1 MATGPPGPG
10 RSPPAA
16 CEMRSGVQ
24 SLAWPGPR
32 TVSLIKGPQG
42 FGFTLRHFIVYPP
55 ESLHSLQK
63 DEDGKDEMA
72 RRFREGER
80 VKVDPMDTIFV
91 KQVKEGSPA
100 HEAGLQTGDRVV
112 KINGDSIIG
121 KSYLQ
126 VISSIQN
133 CDSVLQLSVMPK
145 DEDILQL
152 AYSQDAYMK
161 GSEPYTGR
169 AQDIPEPPPL
179 VFSSSSLPPAV
190 HSPTAGWP
198 SHYASVPAVPTCYG
212 MPISSHSETFSKFE
226 NKVYSREK
234 PPMQSG
240 NELELTK
247 RNQGFRN
254 IPAGHKAIGTGDV
267 IQHRPYGSDDMRIRM
282 TDGLK
287 SRHWTSEQGQT
298 PSAYGYPTARFQHSE
313 HMQDYLAV
321 KAFMDGSHE
330 PFQTY
335 KDYRRAYGARTLH
348 ERLDSLRSASQN
360 RGAPPNYYHGG
371 AGASGS
377 GHTRTRSVSH
387 DRGPAAM
394 PRRYRSVS
402 QDRLA
407 NNVNFSEWSRS
418 ISQDAIAQHGCRLAP
433 AGCAVGSTRQG
444 RKEDLQLRGLAS
456 EGYMSTSKNQ
466 AHNCVEHPTWTRGLW
481 NRPSPDGQH
490 SWCQGEEIMKTQN
503 SMVPQPKVMSEEK
516 AFPKGPVESK
526 KAERT
531 RLPAASSCSVK
542 PPKLTELRKMENQ
555 HQRSKSL
562 ESHSLLQ
569 ASGHKVPSLSS
580 KRCGNV
586 KDSNS
591 SSVTSL
597 PGVMPITV
605 APRKN
610 AKGLERRRAVFCE
623 ATGIK
628 DVVLREKPPSGR
640 LAPPLRHPSYIM
652 AVNSVDNV
660 SASPEI
666 QSSRQKG
673 NLSVRTTQEVLKEDV
688 MEDSSLATI
697 PFIDEPGS
705 PTTDDSEPISA
716 SSVVS
721 ASSRPTPSL
730 SLPPTS
736 PATMSRQLSHDTD
749 EVLRGSR
756 RSSYLMATGGERS
769 KSYDEGL
776 DEICEDGK
784 TSLKPPKRVP
794 SIKKLKSFF
803 SEGIVESPEP
813 QEEPLVTRRKST
825 SDIVNLSRAADV
837 TKEGWLHFR
846 CHGDKAISLSGC
858 MRPWKQVFAV
868 LQGPSL
874 YLCKDQRE
882 ASVQGFPEDEQPID
896 IRNCLIDISYSD
908 TKRKNAFRLTTSDC
922 FEFLFQADSR
932 DDMLDWIGV
941 IQKNSNPDGLDS
953 GESSRD
959 LISRKIKEYTVMNT
973 ATGKVELSPKAPRQM
988 LGRQPFLVPKADHK
1002 MPPRSP
1008 KQESDKVSGKEEPS
1022 PPKDKTTWRK
1032 GIQSIMKRPFVPKP
1046 TSETAIT
1053 FGVRL
1058 EDCPQAYH
1066 NKYLPLIVEICCH
1079 LVEEKG
1085 LDSTGIY
1092 RVPGNNAA
1100 VSSLQDDLNRGS
1112 MEIDTSDEK
1121 WRDLNVI
1128 SSLLKLFFRKLPD
1141 PLFTD
1146 DKYRDF
1152 IEANRKTNATDRLKA
1167 LRRMLHELP
1176 PHHYQTLKFLSKHLH
1191 TVAAHSAKNKMEPRN
1206 LAIVFGPTLVRTS
1219 ADNMTDMVTHMPD
1232 QYKIVETLIEQQDW
1246 FFKDEVGEE
1255 AMTPLEDKAPVESQP
1270 VPNIDH
1276 LLINIGR
1283 TVPASEDLS
1292 DASATSDSVKSKK
1305 SWGSNKDLYSRE
1317 LINSIIA
1324 AAHRKRKKVKEPK
1337 QSVNSSDEDTEFGF
1351 VKGNADQLCMRVF
1364 QEGNRNGS
1372 ATSIQEAGADGENN
1386 NLFGSSRG
1394 RALQQAR
1401 YGRMEASHASST
1413 PCMCSGNGSVKLS
1426 SERRGAE
1433 VKESEILKQKKCASQ
1448 DVLTQNT
1455 RRRDANSREVLADVV
1470 SVTSDY
1476 STTSSS
1482 NLHGWDVALV
1492 MGANTGGD
1500 AQSLAESRGD
1510 EADDERSELISEGA
1524 QNESQEDLVGT
1535 GDIIG
1540 DVDTRSV
1547 GSSIEGPQAEGESGG
1562 NGWASSPAARRAF
1575 NSYRLI
1581 ECDTLARKHSG
1592 RKRSAQV
1599 KGQED
1604 GKALAA
1610 TSTKLEMDEEPLEPV
1625 RPEPELPTNM
1635 SHSQAVSKTDPM
1647 EAWRPQITDRL
1658 RSRLRISAD
1667 DMFGIGRKPAV
1678 ARRNRVRRRHTL
1690 GGRRDCEELQL
1701 QEACRYTAEATHQRS
1716 GLSAVDR
1723 LKPKCLSQD
1732 FSIAGWIERER
1743 LRTSMPELLASPEAC
1758 REARTEEN
1766 HDQCR
1771 PQMQDIAVSR
1781 RSQQTLRDWPVPLGE
1796 DGIYRAHLVDPETQ
1810 RVVQAQL
1817 LSSQFHQYL

>member
-1 MATGPPGPG
+1 MFAPLPSNNEHAIFTPPPLL
-10 RSPPAA
+10 AQ

-24 SLAWPGPR
+24 PLAWSGPR
-32 TVSLIKGPQG
+32 TVSLSKGPQG

-63 DEDGKDEMA
+63 EENGNLH
-72 RRFREGER
+72 ER

-161 GSEPYTGR
+161 GNEPYAGR

-179 VFSSSSLPPAV
+179 VFSSTSLPPAV

-212 MPISSHSETFSKFE
+212 MPISSHSDNFSKFG
-226 NKVYSREK
+226 NKVHSREK
-234 PPMQSG
+234 PLMQSG
-240 NELELTK
+240 TELELTK
-247 RNQGFRN
+247 HTQGFRN
-254 IPAGHKAIGTGDV
+254 IPARHKAIGTGDV
-267 IQHRPYGSDDMRIRM
+267 IQHRPYGSDDMR
-282 TDGLK
+282 
-287 SRHWTSEQGQT
+287 QGQT
-298 PSAYGYPTARFQHSE
+298 PSVYGYPTARFQHSE
-313 HMQDYLAV
+313 HMQDYLAA
-321 KAFMDGSHE
+321 KALLDGSHE

-371 AGASGS
+371 VGAP

-402 QDRLA
+402 QDRLG

-418 ISQDAIAQHGCRLAP
+418 ISQDAIAQHGCRVAP
-433 AGCAVGSTRQG
+433 AGCAVGGTRQG

-456 EGYMSTSKNQ
+456 EGYISTSKIQ

-481 NRPSPDGQH
+481 NRLSPDGQH
-490 SWCQGEEIMKTQN
+490 SWWQAEEIMKTHN
-503 SMVPQPKVMSEEK
+503 SLVPQSKVMSEERS
-516 AFPKGPVESK
+516 FSKGAAESM

-531 RLPAASSCSVK
+531 RLPVASSVSVK

-569 ASGHKVPSLSS
+569 ASGHKMHSLSS
-580 KRCGNV
+580 KRCGDG

-597 PGVMPITV
+597 PSAMPITV
-605 APRKN
+605 ALRKN

-623 ATGIK
+623 ATGLK

-640 LAPPLRHPSYIM
+640 LVPPLRHPSYIM

-660 SASPEI
+660 SGSRDA
-666 QSSRQKG
+666 QSSKQKG
-673 NLSVRTTQEVLKEDV
+673 NLNVRTTQEDLKEEV
-688 MEDSSLATI
+688 LEDSSLATI

-730 SLPPTS
+730 SLPPAS
-736 PATMSRQLSHDTD
+736 PAPTSRQLSHDSGR
-749 EVLRGSR
+749 LHRW
-756 RSSYLMATGGERS
+756 LQ
-769 KSYDEGL
+769 
-776 DEICEDGK
+776 
-784 TSLKPPKRVP
+784 SLTCRENEKP
-794 SIKKLKSFF
+794 SIYQFF
-803 SEGIVESPEP
+803 GS
-813 QEEPLVTRRKST
+813 
-825 SDIVNLSRAADV
+825 
-837 TKEGWLHFR
+837 
-846 CHGDKAISLSGC
+846 
-858 MRPWKQVFAV
+858 MRPWKQVYAV
-868 LQGPSL
+868 LHGPSL

-882 ASVQGFPEDEQPID
+882 ASVQGFPEDEQPIE
-896 IRNCLIDISYSD
+896 IGNCLIDISYSD

-941 IQKNSNPDGLDS
+941 IQKNSNPDGLTNFWKLLFAFYCS
-953 GESSRD
+953 A
-959 LISRKIKEYTVMNT
+959 

-988 LGRQPFLVPKADHK
+988 LGRQPFLVPKGDHK
-1002 MPPRSP
+1002 IPPRSP
-1008 KQESDKVSGKEEPS
+1008 KQDSDKVSGKEEPS

-1046 TSETAIT
+1046 ASETALT

-1100 VSSLQDDLNRGS
+1100 VSSLQEELNRGS

-1146 DKYRDF
+1146 DKYHDF
-1152 IEANRKTNATDRLKA
+1152 IEANRKSNATDRLKA

-1232 QYKIVETLIEQQDW
+1232 QYKIVETLIEQVSTRWQ
-1246 FFKDEVGEE
+1246 
-1255 AMTPLEDKAPVESQP
+1255 
-1270 VPNIDH
+1270 
-1276 LLINIGR
+1276 
-1283 TVPASEDLS
+1283 ASS
-1292 DASATSDSVKSKK
+1292 RPGNASATSDSVKSKK

-1337 QSVNSSDEDTEFGF
+1337 QSVNSSDEDSEFGF

-1372 ATSIQEAGADGENN
+1372 AASILEAGADGENN

-1413 PCMCSGNGSVKLS
+1413 PCMCSGNGSAKLG
-1426 SERRGAE
+1426 SERRGTE
-1433 VKESEILKQKKCASQ
+1433 VKDFEILKQKKCASQ
-1448 DVLTQNT
+1448 DVLMQNT
-1455 RRRDANSREVLADVV
+1455 RRGDANSREVLADVA

-1492 MGANTGGD
+1492 MGASTGGD

-1547 GSSIEGPQAEGESGG
+1547 GSSIEGTQAEGESGG

-1604 GKALAA
+1604 GKALATT
-1610 TSTKLEMDEEPLEPV
+1610 TSKLEMDEAPLEPV
-1625 RPEPELPTNM
+1625 RPEPEQPKNM
-1635 SHSQAVSKTDPM
+1635 SHTQAASKTDPT

-1667 DMFGIGRKPAV
+1667 DMFGIGRKPAA

-1701 QEACRYTAEATHQRS
+1701 QEACRCTAEATQRS

-1732 FSIAGWIERER
+1732 FSIVGWIARER
-1743 LRTSMPELLASPEAC
+1743 LRTSMPELLVSPAEAC
-1758 REARTEEN
+1758 RGARTEEN
-1766 HDQCR
+1766 HDPCR
-1771 PQMQDIAVSR
+1771 PQMQDVAVSR